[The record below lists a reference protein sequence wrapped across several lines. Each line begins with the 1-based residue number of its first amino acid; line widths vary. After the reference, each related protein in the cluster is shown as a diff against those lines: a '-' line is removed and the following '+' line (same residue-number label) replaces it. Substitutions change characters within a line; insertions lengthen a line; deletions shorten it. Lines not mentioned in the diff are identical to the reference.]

1 MDKPY
6 IDMNTDLRKKAEN
19 SFENYFFK
27 LINNAFFGKT
37 MENMRENGDIKLV
50 TTERLRDY
58 LMSEPNYHT
67 VKFFTENLLAVER
80 KKQKYLWTNLSI

>member
-37 MENMRENGDIKLV
+37 MENMRENRDIKLV

-80 KKQKYLWTNLSI
+80 KKQKYL